1 MDTDT
6 TRKQELLILA
16 LEEDGIELI
25 DKGNHYKLLC
35 PFHDDNNPSCVIY
48 KDSEYYQCYA
58 CGEKGDVY
66 NYLWHA
72 RKMSYKNALKH
83 YNMAHSIRTVIKRQP
98 SLIEHIVSEERQGVN
113 VIAKYG
119 AELIN
124 LLLIQEL
131 KELSDGKD

>member
-1 MDTDT
+1 VD
-6 TRKQELLILA
+6 KQQLLIHV

-35 PFHDDNNPSCVIY
+35 PFHDDNNPSCVVY

-58 CGEKGDVY
+58 CGEKGDVF

-72 RKMSYKNALKH
+72 RKMSYKQALQRYGVGH
-83 YNMAHSIRTVIKRQP
+83 QIRAVIKRQP
-98 SLIEHIVSEERQGVN
+98 SLIEHIVSEEGQGVN

-119 AELIN
+119 ASLIN
-124 LLLIQEL
+124 TLLIQEL
-131 KELSDGKD
+131 KELSNGKG